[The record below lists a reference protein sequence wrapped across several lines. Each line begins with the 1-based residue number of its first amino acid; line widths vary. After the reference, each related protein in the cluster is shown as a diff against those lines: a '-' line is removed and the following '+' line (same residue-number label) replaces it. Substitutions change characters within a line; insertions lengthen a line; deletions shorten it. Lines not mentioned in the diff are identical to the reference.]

1 MTMYGD
7 LLTKLKLN
15 LSNNVTVLTELSQGQ
30 VAIWRREIGLW
41 MSKHLVHKLN
51 FSPRYDPIYIQGKLN
66 RFLKDKDWHCPV
78 DDKMPEHFVS
88 ITNDYK

>member
-1 MTMYGD
+1 MYVN

-15 LSNNVTVLTELSQGQ
+15 LSNNITVHNELSQGQ
-30 VAIWRREIGLW
+30 VVLWRREIGLW
-41 MSKHLVHKLN
+41 MSKHLVRKLN
-51 FSPRYDPIYIQGKLN
+51 FSPRYDPIYIQGNLN
-66 RFLKDKDWHCPV
+66 LFLKDKDWHCPV